1 MAPATVAT
9 VFVFLMRA
17 PLLLLMKWKASGEGA
32 PPAILSSGKALNRHP
47 EKKQFSDRGDVGK
60 SFGRYS
66 AHRSGVVSTKNLT
79 ALPNRVPGDILRL
92 LP

>member
-47 EKKQFSDRGDVGK
+47 EKKQFSDRGMSAKALVG
-60 SFGRYS
+60 
-66 AHRSGVVSTKNLT
+66 
-79 ALPNRVPGDILRL
+79 ILRIVQASCQQKI
-92 LP
+92 